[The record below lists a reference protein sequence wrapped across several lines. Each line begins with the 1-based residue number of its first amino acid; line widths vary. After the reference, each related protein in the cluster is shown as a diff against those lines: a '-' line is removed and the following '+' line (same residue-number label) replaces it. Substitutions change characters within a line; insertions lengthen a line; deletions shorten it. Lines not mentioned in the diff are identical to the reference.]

1 MRYPEGMELLDS
13 LKTKDLD
20 QALRAVLDHFKCQM
34 GTIHVIEPDGKL
46 HLRAHT
52 KGLPP
57 EILEASKV
65 IPIGK
70 GIAGLAAQNK
80 KAMNMCNLHT
90 DSDPRIPVK
99 AKTSDMIG
107 AICVPMLRGNDVMG
121 TLGVAVMH
129 ERNFTKD
136 EEDLLTQAG
145 RVIAGQV

>member
-1 MRYPEGMELLDS
+1 MELLDS
-13 LKTKDLD
+13 LKTQDLD
-20 QALRAVLDHFKCQM
+20 GALKTVLDHFKCQM
-34 GTIHVIEPDGKL
+34 GTIHVVETDGKL
-46 HLRAHT
+46 HLRAHS

-57 EILEASKV
+57 DILEASKV

-80 KAMNMCNLHT
+80 KAVNMCNLHT

-99 AKTSDMIG
+99 AKSSDLIG
-107 AICVPMLRGNDVMG
+107 AICVPMLKGNDVVG

-129 ERNFTKD
+129 ERNFTRE

-145 RVIAGQV
+145 RVIAGRI